1 MSFKTSLKHQTP
13 KWVNVLFLS
22 LLMFFVVV
30 ITLTPPSFAQ
40 STTSRN
46 RVRQALV
53 VRRQRPLVPV
63 AGDDSASTNSSS
75 SSTTLSTTTSNVET
89 DQEEVIADENEDRHL
104 AKPQTNG
111 RIKVFFCQKVW
122 KNLFLNFWSNL
133 RKSFLMSRVKFDWW
147 ENFSLFWNHF
157 LRLTRSNGI

>member
-111 RIKVFFCQKVW
+111 RIKVFFLPKSLKEPIFKFLIKFKEIFFDEPCQVW
-122 KNLFLNFWSNL
+122 LMGKFFPFL
-133 RKSFLMSRVKFDWW
+133 KSFSKV
-147 ENFSLFWNHF
+147 N
-157 LRLTRSNGI
+157 